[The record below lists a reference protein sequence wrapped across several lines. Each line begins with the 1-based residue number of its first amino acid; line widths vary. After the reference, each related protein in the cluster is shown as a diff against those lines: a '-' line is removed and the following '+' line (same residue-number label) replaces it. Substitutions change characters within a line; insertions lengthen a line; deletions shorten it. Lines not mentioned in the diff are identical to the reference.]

1 MAWAQGAPIDYSE
14 AETHSAR
21 FCLGE
26 SLENPRDF
34 SRAPSADRQPFTI
47 VAGDHGAYR
56 NYGCCAAPRSDRS
69 GYLGQN
75 EHRQSQNDDSHPASD
90 DGDAGSEQQDDN
102 NGDGDEDDDE
112 AHNQQPC
119 GGPSHMRPFSCP
131 FRKRNRRR
139 FNVRDHPN
147 CNKEFRTYLDVKRH
161 VRTEHLLP
169 AHHRSRTEEQRA
181 ARDPEDGIDEN
192 MVAKLN
198 EQKQKLKVN
207 TWELLWETLFPND
220 DVIPSPDY
228 EPWIQAA
235 TIEFDDIAD
244 VARLRAKEIFPC
256 QFKEKLQ
263 SQPLGPDT
271 DTIVSLGTELADDI
285 YGHCLAESRLEFDAN
300 TAPQHRKNQ
309 QTKQATGGP
318 SNAGNKK
325 KPNDPDRVMGG
336 RVSKS
341 TKATQS
347 RVREPG
353 ALQLIAPRPM
363 ASNNFTELTEPQPH
377 HHHSLPSTTS
387 ASQSTHPLPAAPTP
401 EHSYSGPPEH
411 PPIAI
416 TPTWPPQPQPQ
427 QQHQHQQAPIV
438 NNPAL
443 RQPPQPQPQQSQHQ
457 DYANMQ
463 YDLYVAGQRNVNYQ
477 MPPLSAPP
485 GGNMGG
491 GRGWPGQ

>member
-21 FCLGE
+21 FCLGG
-26 SLENPRDF
+26 SLENPQYF
-34 SRAPSADRQPFTI
+34 PQAPSADRQPFTI
-47 VAGDHGAYR
+47 VAGDHGPYC
-56 NYGCCAAPRSDRS
+56 NYGYYAAPRSDRS

-112 AHNQQPC
+112 AHNQQP
-119 GGPSHMRPFSCP
+119 
-131 FRKRNRRR
+131 
-139 FNVRDHPN
+139 
-147 CNKEFRTYLDVKRH
+147 Y
-161 VRTEHLLP
+161 
-169 AHHRSRTEEQRA
+169 
-181 ARDPEDGIDEN
+181 
-192 MVAKLN
+192 
-198 EQKQKLKVN
+198 
-207 TWELLWETLFPND
+207 
-220 DVIPSPDY
+220 Y

-336 RVSKS
+336 RVLKS

-353 ALQLIAPRPM
+353 AFQRIAPRPM

-443 RQPPQPQPQQSQHQ
+443 RHPPPPQPQHFQLSQHQ
-457 DYANMQ
+457 VFANTQ
-463 YDLYVAGQRNVNYQ
+463 YDPYAPAQRNVNYQ
-477 MPPLSAPP
+477 MPPSSGPP
-485 GGNMGG
+485 GGSMGG